1 MDLLVSA
8 EFLQESP
15 ENYGVGFADLG
26 LARLSWVCVALAE
39 VVCSW
44 SSCPLILQQVSLS
57 ALHGSFAFQEDK
69 SKVFETPGRK

>member
-26 LARLSWVCVALAE
+26 LARLS
-39 VVCSW
+39 
-44 SSCPLILQQVSLS
+44 
-57 ALHGSFAFQEDK
+57 
-69 SKVFETPGRK
+69 